1 VRPSN
6 RIFRVLAAGGR
17 QRQAQ
22 TFIFCLRRSLAT
34 PNLRGR
40 AGLAGA
46 AVLVALCA
54 AASANATP
62 GTVASKQAQAQQVL
76 AQIQQ
81 IDDSLGPAIESYN
94 LANVQLK
101 KIESDQREN
110 RLQLKLT
117 RANLKVAQ
125 DSLAA
130 RLVSAYTST
139 QDNSTLS
146 VLLGATSLD
155 DLLNRIEAVNST
167 SRQDASIV
175 EQVTSFKAAIQEH
188 RAELRKAHSQ
198 QQTIVAQKAAQKQ
211 RIESQLASRRQLL
224 SSIKGEIARIR
235 AAEEAQQRQ
244 LAAAARSRLSGVQ
257 VPVADGLGVSAST
270 PEGSTVAPPNVHGGV
285 VGIAMHYLGVPYVW
299 GGSTPRGFDC
309 SGFVSYV
316 FAQIGVSVPHS
327 SYAQFGMG
335 TAISIS
341 ALEPGDLVFFT
352 GASHVGIYIGGGQF
366 IHAPHTGD
374 VVKISSLSGYYSSNF
389 AGARRI

>member
-6 RIFRVLAAGGR
+6 QIFRALAACGR
-17 QRQAQ
+17 KRQAQ
-22 TFIFCLRRSLAT
+22 AFILCIA
-34 PNLRGR
+34 
-40 AGLAGA
+40 
-46 AVLVALCA
+46 ALCA

-62 GTVASKQAQAQQVL
+62 VASKQAQARQVL

-81 IDDSLGPAIESYN
+81 IDNSLGAAVESYN

-110 RLQLKLT
+110 RQQLKLT

-167 SRQDASIV
+167 SQQDASIV
-175 EQVTSFKAAIQEH
+175 QQVTSFKAAIQ
-188 RAELRKAHSQ
+188 RQRVALRTAHSQ
-198 QQTIVAQKAAQKQ
+198 QQKIVAKKVAQKR

-224 SSIKGEIARIR
+224 SSIKGQIARMR

-244 LAAAARSRLSGVQ
+244 LAAAARSRLSGG
-257 VPVADGLGVSAST
+257 VPVPGGIGISAST
-270 PEGSTVAPPNVHGGV
+270 PEGSTVAPPNIHGGV
-285 VGIAMHYLGVPYVW
+285 VGIAMQYLGVPYVW

-309 SGFVSYV
+309 SGLVSYV

-327 SYAQFGMG
+327 SYSQFGMG
-335 TAISIS
+335 TAVSIS
-341 ALEPGDLVFFT
+341 DLQPGDLVFFA